1 MFIIYVID
9 LSTKNKMLKTGFHIF
24 TKIKN
29 TDRLKL
35 KKNTCFS
42 YFISENPV
50 FFFFQKMFNISWE
63 HSFNR
68 PLYFGQKSPADFLTN
83 KLHCWF
89 WILKM
94 PQSKQFYSPYPTE
107 TQPAK
112 MFPILVLRCLIKYC
126 HLLSMAISG
135 EF

>member
-50 FFFFQKMFNISWE
+50 VFFSENVQ
-63 HSFNR
+63 
-68 PLYFGQKSPADFLTN
+68 YFMGAFLSQAIIFWTKKSSRFSD
-83 KLHCWF
+83 K
-89 WILKM
+89 
-94 PQSKQFYSPYPTE
+94 
-107 TQPAK
+107 
-112 MFPILVLRCLIKYC
+112 
-126 HLLSMAISG
+126 
-135 EF
+135 

>member
-50 FFFFQKMFNISWE
+50 FFFFRKCSIFHGSI
-63 HSFNR
+63 
-68 PLYFGQKSPADFLTN
+68 PLTGHY
-83 KLHCWF
+83 
-89 WILKM
+89 ILDKKV
-94 PQSKQFYSPYPTE
+94 QQTF
-107 TQPAK
+107 
-112 MFPILVLRCLIKYC
+112 
-126 HLLSMAISG
+126 
-135 EF
+135 